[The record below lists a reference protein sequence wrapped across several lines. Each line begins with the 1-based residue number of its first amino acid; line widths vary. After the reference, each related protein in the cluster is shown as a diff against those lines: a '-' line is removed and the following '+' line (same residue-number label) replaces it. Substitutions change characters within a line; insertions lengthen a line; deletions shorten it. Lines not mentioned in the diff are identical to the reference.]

1 MACGACLARGG
12 SFQKTRARIALQFL
26 PGCLSRPRADRS
38 ERTLH
43 YASIDAQGRT
53 RGCRCQRTGDVGHQ
67 GSNLLRRGEPLDE
80 RGWANFLKKLLLE
93 LAKGLPVRLGK
104 GFDEV
109 FNAA

>member
-1 MACGACLARGG
+1 MVCGACLARGG
-12 SFQKTRARIALQFL
+12 SFQKTRARISLQFL

-53 RGCRCQRTGDVGHQ
+53 RGSECQPTVDAGHQ
-67 GSNLLRRGEPLDE
+67 GNNLLRRGEHLDE
-80 RGWANFLKKLLLE
+80 RGCANFLKKLLLE
-93 LAKGLPVRLGK
+93 HAKELPVRLGK

-109 FNAA
+109 